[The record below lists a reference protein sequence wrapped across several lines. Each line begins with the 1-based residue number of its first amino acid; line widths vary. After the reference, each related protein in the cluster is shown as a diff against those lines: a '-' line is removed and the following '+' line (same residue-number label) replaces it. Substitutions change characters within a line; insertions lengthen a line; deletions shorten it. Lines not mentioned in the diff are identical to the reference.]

1 MKRFMLGVSFVLIG
15 ALASAASVDC
25 SVSGL
30 TARQTQ
36 LLAGFL
42 VTVNEARVAEGEE
55 PYADFPAYCSAVMF
69 DAVKSYIDAQKRV
82 DAEKVADAAETFGDE
97 IAPPAHC
104 SAASLPAGCT
114 KNEVACFILTGDA
127 DCEP

>member
-1 MKRFMLGVSFVLIG
+1 MKKLALAVSFVLIG

-30 TARQTQ
+30 TAKQTQ
-36 LLAGFL
+36 LLADFL
-42 VTVNEARVAEGEE
+42 ATVNEDREE

-69 DAVKSYIDAQKRV
+69 DAVKSYIDAQKRA
-82 DAEKVADAAETFGDE
+82 DAEKVAAAAEAFGDE

-104 SAASLPAGCT
+104 SAAGLPEGCA